1 MIKVATSRGIFVIDG
16 DSWEMEESVCA
27 LVLNV
32 TKGTDD
38 DVVASFHYWDYV
50 MLVDEVDKQPV
61 YDEEQKETLRKVDEF
76 LKDPSTG
83 VIYDRARRTP
93 KAA

>member
-1 MIKVATSRGIFVIDG
+1 MIKVATSRGIFLIDG

-50 MLVDEVDKQPV
+50 MLVEDDAKEPV
-61 YDEEQKETLRKVDEF
+61 YDEEQKETLRKVGEF
-76 LKDPSTG
+76 LKDPSSG
-83 VIYDRARRTP
+83 VVYERPRA
-93 KAA
+93 AA